1 MIDFTGGNRPGPIV
15 QFLDNTFLGSQDDI
29 LDLDGTDAQIEGN
42 VFIGADLTAANP
54 DTSSAISGGSD
65 SGNTSEW
72 TIVRN
77 YFYDCDQGI
86 LAKEGAFA
94 TIVNNTFVHMT
105 IAAINFDEPL
115 RSGIV
120 PGKGVYLDGDIIW
133 DTPQIFENVNSDG
146 TTTDITVRHSI
157 LQTATVY
164 PGVGNSNL
172 DPQFVVST
180 GITNPRTQLVL
191 RPGPGPAVGTGPNG
205 RDMGANV
212 PAGASISGEP
222 STPTARTSA
231 TLTVGGPDIYAY
243 KYRVNGGPYS
253 TEIAVANPGTANAV
267 VPPIQLTG
275 LTDGTYT
282 VYVVAKNSA
291 GVWQDDTAATASKA
305 WTVNSSLPA
314 QVRINEVLATN
325 VNTLNVNG
333 SKPDL
338 IELYNDGPNSADL
351 SGMAISD
358 TAGQRK
364 FTFPDGTTLAA
375 GQYLVLYG
383 DDAVSP
389 PGLKM
394 NFSLKGTGEGVF
406 LYDTVAN
413 GGGLIDGVAFGA
425 QLPDQSIARK
435 NDGTWTLGVPTFG
448 AANVFAPL
456 GDPHL
461 VKINEWFTTGS
472 GSDFIELYNPN
483 TLPVDLGNSYL
494 TDDPTTRPNRQQ
506 IPQLYFIAPGGKTVF
521 TADEKPA
528 SGPDH
533 VDFKLG
539 YEQGLIG
546 LFDTA
551 LKPIDV
557 IIYGTQQNNKSQ
569 GRSPNGGPLFQFFAT
584 PSPASIIQ
592 VPCRHS
598 SPIDSDYGGELPS
611 VRSARRQPLHGRRFR
626 VYRIAEHR

>member
-1 MIDFTGGNRPGPIV
+1 MDR
-15 QFLDNTFLGSQDDI
+15 
-29 LDLDGTDAQIEGN
+29 E
-42 VFIGADLTAANP
+42 
-54 DTSSAISGGSD
+54 
-65 SGNTSEW
+65 
-72 TIVRN
+72 
-77 YFYDCDQGI
+77 
-86 LAKEGAFA
+86 
-94 TIVNNTFVHMT
+94 
-105 IAAINFDEPL
+105 
-115 RSGIV
+115 
-120 PGKGVYLDGDIIW
+120 
-133 DTPQIFENVNSDG
+133 
-146 TTTDITVRHSI
+146 
-157 LQTATVY
+157 
-164 PGVGNSNL
+164 
-172 DPQFVVST
+172 
-180 GITNPRTQLVL
+180 LVI
-191 RPGPGPAVGTGPNG
+191 
-205 RDMGANV
+205 
-212 PAGASISGEP
+212 AGA
-222 STPTARTSA
+222 
-231 TLTVGGPDIYAY
+231 
-243 KYRVNGGPYS
+243 
-253 TEIAVANPGTANAV
+253 
-267 VPPIQLTG
+267 
-275 LTDGTYT
+275 
-282 VYVVAKNSA
+282 
-291 GVWQDDTAATASKA
+291 
-305 WTVNSSLPA
+305 
-314 QVRINEVLATN
+314 VRINEVLATN
-325 VNTLNVNG
+325 VNTLNVNS

-364 FTFPDGTTLAA
+364 FTFPDATMLAA

-394 NFSLKGTGEGVF
+394 NFSLKGDWRRCISVRHGCKRWRAWS
-406 LYDTVAN
+406 TVLRSAQVARS
-413 GGGLIDGVAFGA
+413 IDRA
-425 QLPDQSIARK
+425 K

-551 LKPIDV
+551 LKLIDV
-557 IIYGTQQNNKSQ
+557 IIYGTQQSNKSQ

-584 PSPASIIQ
+584 PSPGVDNPSSVATPPPSIRITEVNYHPYDPPVGSPYTADDFEYIELLNSGSTAVNLQNARLASAVDFTFPNATINPGQRVLI
-592 VPCRHS
+592 VR
-598 SPIDSDYGGELPS
+598 EL
-611 VRSARRQPLHGRRFR
+611 RSLCHALQHCWLDHPGT
-626 VYRIAEHR
+626 VYRHAQRQFR

>member
-1 MIDFTGGNRPGPIV
+1 MQGNTFGKTTGQNDVIDFTGGNRPGPIV

-42 VFIGADLTAANP
+42 VFIGAHLTAANP
-54 DTSSAISGGSD
+54 DTASAISGGSD

-86 LAKEGAFA
+86 LAKEGTFA

-133 DTPQIFENVNSDG
+133 DTPLVFENVNSDG

-157 LQTATVY
+157 LQTATAY

-172 DPQFVVST
+172 DPQFVVGA
-180 GITNPRTQLVL
+180 GITNPRMQLVL

-243 KYRVNGGPYS
+243 KYRLNAGAYS
-253 TEIAVANPGTANAV
+253 AEIAVASPGTANAI

-275 LTDGTYT
+275 LTDGRYT

-291 GVWQDDTAATASKA
+291 GVWQDDTVATTSKA

-314 QVRINEVLATN
+314 RVRINEVLATN
-325 VNTLNVNG
+325 VNTLNVNS

-338 IELYNDGPNSADL
+338 IELYNDGSNSADL
-351 SGMAISD
+351 SGMAVSD

-364 FTFPDGTTLAA
+364 FTFPDATMLAA

-394 NFSLKGTGEGVF
+394 NFSLKGVAKVYFWTTRLQTVEGWS
-406 LYDTVAN
+406 TVLRSVA
-413 GGGLIDGVAFGA
+413 GCRSIDRA
-425 QLPDQSIARK
+425 K
-435 NDGTWTLGVPTFG
+435 NDGTWMLGVPTFG

-557 IIYGTQQNNKSQ
+557 IIYGTQQSNKSQ
-569 GRSPNGGPLFQFFAT
+569 GAAPMAGRCFNFSPR
-584 PSPASIIQ
+584 PAPPSIIQ
-592 VPCRHS
+592 VPWPPR
-598 SPIDSDYGGELPS
+598 P
-611 VRSARRQPLHGRRFR
+611 RRFGLR
-626 VYRIAEHR
+626 R